1 MNLDQVMSKL
11 AGSGVLGGLAGG
23 AVSGALMSNKKAR
36 KTAGTL
42 LKVGGVAALGG
53 LAWKAYQGYQAE
65 QGRGIQQARETPVA
79 PPADPV
85 WQGLDERGFAIDAR
99 DDGRGSRAL
108 FLIQAMIA
116 AACADGHLDAEERGR
131 IMARV
136 NEAGLAPDEKALVFD
151 SLQKPLGLAEL
162 SHRVDCPE
170 LAAEVYMASLLAVD
184 RTRSEAHLYLD
195 ALAFRL
201 GLPQALVTQMHGQ
214 LPPPSRAV
222 A

>member
-1 MNLDQVMSKL
+1 MNFDQVMSKL

-65 QGRGIQQARETPVA
+65 QGRGAQQPRESAAA
-79 PPADPV
+79 PGADPV
-85 WQGLDERGFAIDAR
+85 WQGLSERSFAIDAA
-99 DDGRGSRAL
+99 DQGRESRAL

-116 AACADGHLDAEERGR
+116 AACADGHLDAGERER

-136 NEAGLAPDEKALVFD
+136 SEAGLAPDEKALVFD
-151 SLQKPLGLAEL
+151 SLQQPLGLAEL
-162 SHRVDCPE
+162 SQRVDCPE

-184 RTRSEAHLYLD
+184 RTRSEAQLYLD

-201 GLPQALVTQMHGQ
+201 GLPQALVTQLHGQ
-214 LPPPSRAV
+214 LPSPSLAV